1 MECIL
6 CADMAQERKYFFM
19 GKPLCT
25 MHYAEYLEVLI
36 ESLDCSFGGADASNA
51 FYEYRQTLEPV
62 PLSEMQR
69 VEEVKKKKE
78 KESSSISRNEN
89 DLYTMR

>member
-6 CADMAQERKYFFM
+6 CADIAQERKYFFM

-36 ESLDCSFGGADASNA
+36 ESLECTFGGSDAANA
-51 FYEYRQTLEPV
+51 FNEYRQTLEPV

-69 VEEVKKKKE
+69 VEEAKKKKE
-78 KESSSISRNEN
+78 KKSSSISRNEN

>member
-1 MECIL
+1 MDIDMECIL

-36 ESLDCSFGGADASNA
+36 ESLECTFGGADAANA
-51 FYEYRQTLEPV
+51 FHEYRQTLEPV
-62 PLSEMQR
+62 PLSETQR
-69 VEEVKKKKE
+69 VEEVKKKAKAKSNKKSE
-78 KESSSISRNEN
+78 
-89 DLYTMR
+89 LYYYR